1 MIIPT
6 NINTEDRP
14 TLLLARAGSFASML
28 GISKGMSFTPL
39 RVWLLPAP
47 LLDRQLTR
55 RCIRKSGPA
64 SAGAACR
71 QPALDAVRILVDAR
85 ALLARRGPHGA

>member
-1 MIIPT
+1 
-6 NINTEDRP
+6 
-14 TLLLARAGSFASML
+14 ML

-39 RVWLLPAP
+39 RVWLLPVP
-47 LLDRQLTR
+47 VLDRQLTR
-55 RCIRKSGPA
+55 RCILKSGPA

-85 ALLARRGPHGA
+85 VLARRGPHGA